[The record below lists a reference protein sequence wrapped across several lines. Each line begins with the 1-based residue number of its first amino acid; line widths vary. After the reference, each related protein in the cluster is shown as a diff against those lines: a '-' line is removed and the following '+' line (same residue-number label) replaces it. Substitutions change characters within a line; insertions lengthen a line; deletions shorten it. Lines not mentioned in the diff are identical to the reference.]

1 MTAPRLSRR
10 AALGLGAGLSVSCF
24 GLGAEAAGVTDRKLV
39 VVIVL
44 RGAMDGLSVAVPY
57 ADPDYAALRGEIA
70 VPTTSVQKLD
80 AHFGLHPRLTNLY
93 AMTQAGQARLAPA
106 VAISQRIRS
115 HFEAQDLLES
125 GADRLYG
132 ATSGWLNRTL
142 AALQAQR
149 PTKALSIGAQEPLIL
164 RGPARA
170 ESWSPGG
177 PMNAPSSRVASI
189 LMDLYAG
196 DALLGPA
203 LAQGLATEAEAD
215 AMTMDGAARRNGD
228 LKAVAAAAARFL
240 ADPQGPSMVA
250 LSLDGFDTH
259 ANQGADKGQLANR
272 LGALDDTLGGL
283 RDGLGERWKDT
294 AVVAVTEFGRTA
306 RINGTK
312 GTDHGTAST
321 LILAGGAL
329 KPGGLIGDWPGLSQ
343 GALFENRDLAPTLDL
358 RQVFKGLLIDHLGV
372 DRRAVEAKV
381 FPDSARAPAVRGLV

>member
-24 GLGAEAAGVTDRKLV
+24 GLGVEAAGVTDRKL

-164 RGPARA
+164 RGPTRA

-228 LKAVAAAAARFL
+228 PKAVAAAAARFL
-240 ADPQGPSMVA
+240 ADPHGPSMMV

-329 KPGGLIGDWPGLSQ
+329 KPGGLVGDWPGLSQ
-343 GALFENRDLAPTLDL
+343 GALFENRDLAPTLDM

-372 DRRAVEAKV
+372 DRRAVETKV
-381 FPDSARAPAVRGLV
+381 FPDSTRAPAVRGLV

>member
-1 MTAPRLSRR
+1 MTAPCLSRR

-24 GLGAEAAGVTDRKLV
+24 GLGAEAAGYTNRKL

-44 RGAMDGLSVAVPY
+44 RGAMDGLSATVPY
-57 ADPDYAALRGEIA
+57 ADPAYIALRGEIA
-70 VPTTSVQKLD
+70 VPTETVQKLD
-80 AHFGLHPRLTNLY
+80 DHFGLHPRLANLY
-93 AMTQAGQARLAPA
+93 AMTQAGQARVAPA
-106 VAISQRIRS
+106 VAIPQRIRS

-132 ATSGWLNRTL
+132 ATSGWLNRAL

-164 RGPARA
+164 RGTARA

-177 PMNAPSSRVASI
+177 PMNAPSTRVASI

-203 LAQGLATEAEAD
+203 LTQGLATEAEAN
-215 AMTMDGAARRNGD
+215 AMAMDGAARRNGD
-228 LKAVAAAAARFL
+228 PKAVAAAAARFL
-240 ADPQGPSMVA
+240 ADPQGPSMVV

-259 ANQGADKGQLANR
+259 ANQGSDKGQLANR
-272 LGALDDTLGGL
+272 LGALDDTLSGL

-343 GALFENRDLAPTLDL
+343 GALFENRDLAPTLDM

-372 DRRAVEAKV
+372 ERRAVEASV

>member
-10 AALGLGAGLSVSCF
+10 AALGLGVGLSVSF
-24 GLGAEAAGVTDRKLV
+24 IGLGAEAAGVTDRKL

-80 AHFGLHPRLTNLY
+80 AHFGLHPRLANLY
-93 AMTQAGQARLAPA
+93 TMAQAGQARLAPA

-132 ATSGWLNRTL
+132 AASGWLNRSL
-142 AALQAQR
+142 AALQTQR
-149 PTKALSIGAQEPLIL
+149 PAKALSIGAQEPLIL

-228 LKAVAAAAARFL
+228 PKAVAAAAARFL
-240 ADPQGPSMVA
+240 ADPHGPSMVA

-329 KPGGLIGDWPGLSQ
+329 KPGGLIGDWPGLSH
-343 GALFENRDLAPTLDL
+343 GALFENRDLAPTLDM

-372 DRRAVEAKV
+372 DRRVVETKV

>member
-1 MTAPRLSRR
+1 MTASRLSRR

-24 GLGAEAAGVTDRKLV
+24 GLGAAAAGVTDRKL

-44 RGAMDGLSVAVPY
+44 RGAMDGLSVTVPY
-57 ADPDYAALRGEIA
+57 ADPDYAALRGEIT
-70 VPTTSVQKLD
+70 VPTATVQKID
-80 AHFGLHPRLTNLY
+80 AHFGLHPRLANLY

-106 VAISQRIRS
+106 VAIPQRIRS

-142 AALQAQR
+142 STLQAQR

-164 RGPARA
+164 RGAARA

-177 PMNAPSSRVASI
+177 PLNAPSTRVASI

-203 LAQGLATEAEAD
+203 LAQGLATEAEAN
-215 AMTMDGAARRNGD
+215 AMTMDGAARRGGD
-228 LKAVAAAAARFL
+228 PKAVAAAAARFL
-240 ADPQGPSMVA
+240 ADPQRPSMVV

-259 ANQGADKGQLANR
+259 ANQGSDKGQLANR

-343 GALFENRDLAPTLDL
+343 GALFENRDLAPTLDM

-372 DRRAVEAKV
+372 ERRAVEASV
-381 FPDSARAPAVRGLV
+381 FPDSARAPALRGMV